1 MRYFFDLYHFF
12 YKSIMPSVLY
22 SLQSDAFSIPEEV
35 ELNLFKQVPPHIPVG
50 ATLFRKQD
58 NAKFSEDL
66 KTLQSS
72 ETLHWGFLILDRRPI
87 CDGYQHLKVRTIYS
101 YPLLTSEPDAVK
113 DSEAAF
119 WSSYIQNTA
128 GDIFSYDLED
138 SEVVRTCKALQDILK
153 EKGDVGTLFEIAD
166 VPEDC
171 EWEIEEDETGQE
183 IVRVRPSVS
192 RILKELL
199 VAVDASR
206 LPSDCSATT
215 RALVAGERTV
225 ESLLS

>member
-1 MRYFFDLYHFF
+1 MH
-12 YKSIMPSVLY
+12 VLF
-22 SLQSDAFSIPEEV
+22 SLCRDEFAIPEEA
-35 ELNLFKQVPPHIPVG
+35 ELALFKQHPPHTPLG
-50 ATLFRKQD
+50 ALLFPKQ
-58 NAKFSEDL
+58 NAAKFSSDL
-66 KTLQSS
+66 ESLQTSD
-72 ETLHWGFLILDRRPI
+72 TLHWGFLILERRSV
-87 CDGYQHLKVRTIYS
+87 CEGYQQLKVRTIYS

-128 GDIFSYDLED
+128 GDIFSFDLED
-138 SEVVRTCKALQDILK
+138 TEAVRTCEALQDILK

-206 LPSDCSATT
+206 LPSDCSAIT
-215 RALVAGERTV
+215 RALVAGKRTV
-225 ESLLS
+225 ESVLS